1 MAIRLIST
9 KGVADDLAA
18 GRITAQEQSLYLIA
32 SFLIWIIPAYL
43 FLFPTPRTDDPQF
56 FWLIWLIELAFL
68 ILFCVVG
75 IGFCLG
81 KCRVD
86 PTRHFLVD
94 FSCLNAPVSLTT
106 LTLVWGGFYILTE
119 PVFALLSGTFPWLT
133 SSRAYDVVR
142 TFVSAGAVFIVFL
155 RIGRHMNRVSLIR
168 ESALSRNTSQVTDLR
183 LGFQAGC
190 SMATT
195 FMPSCWAR
203 RERLSST
210 RCR

>member
-1 MAIRLIST
+1 MTIRLISA

-18 GRITAQEQSLYLIA
+18 GRITAREQSLYLIA
-32 SFLIWIIPAYL
+32 SFLIWIIPAHL

-56 FWLIWLIELAFL
+56 FWLVWLIELAFL

-106 LTLVWGGFYILTE
+106 LTLVWGAFYILTE
-119 PVFALLSGTFPWLT
+119 PGFALLSETFPRLA

-142 TFVSAGAVFIVFL
+142 MFASAGAVFIIFL
-155 RIGRHMNRVSLIR
+155 RIGKHMDRVSRIR
-168 ESALSRNTSQVTDLR
+168 ESADHH
-183 LGFQAGC
+183 G
-190 SMATT
+190 
-195 FMPSCWAR
+195 
-203 RERLSST
+203 ERP
-210 RCR
+210 

>member
-1 MAIRLIST
+1 MAIRLISA

-18 GRITAQEQSLYLIA
+18 GRITAREQSLYLIA

-56 FWLIWLIELAFL
+56 FWLVWLIELAFL

-106 LTLVWGGFYILTE
+106 LTLVWGAFYILTE

-142 TFVSAGAVFIVFL
+142 TFASAGAVFIVFL
-155 RIGRHMNRVSLIR
+155 RIGKHMNRVSLIR
-168 ESALSRNTSQVTDLR
+168 ESANNTVERDARKSGAR
-183 LGFQAGC
+183 
-190 SMATT
+190 
-195 FMPSCWAR
+195 PS
-203 RERLSST
+203 L
-210 RCR
+210 